1 MEYGAD
7 MNEGSMRKGPWL
19 EEEDERL
26 VAFVGLMGER
36 RWDTIARVSGLRRSG
51 KSCRLRWLNYL
62 RPDLKHGQMTAEE
75 ECMILQLHKQL
86 GNKWSKIARSLPGRT
101 DNEIKNYWRTHLR
114 KKVQA
119 QEHEIKDEMS
129 KVQEF
134 LMQDGDHH
142 LNIQAANYNY
152 IGSMKENTLTSP
164 FGFGFPDYNPSAAL
178 PYEANFHN
186 FISGSL
192 DYQFELKYHDESN
205 SLNTW
210 FCNSTWTSG
219 DDNNVL
225 DSHGSLF

>member
-1 MEYGAD
+1 
-7 MNEGSMRKGPWL
+7 MRVV
-19 EEEDERL
+19 R
-26 VAFVGLMGER
+26 
-36 RWDTIARVSGLRRSG
+36 
-51 KSCRLRWLNYL
+51 
-62 RPDLKHGQMTAEE
+62 
-75 ECMILQLHKQL
+75 
-86 GNKWSKIARSLPGRT
+86 WSKIARSLPGRT

-119 QEHEIKDEMS
+119 QEHDKLQKEIKDAMS

-210 FCNSTWTSG
+210 FSNSTWTSG

-225 DSHGSLF
+225 DSHGSAFIGALSTWHEARAHVVKLRTISILAEITGSRRSAAGGWPLTDYVLAGMKKFNTN